1 MPWKRTLNPAG
12 VWQRLRQEIAR
23 LREQGRGTRQE
34 NERLKK
40 EIGEFRRQ
48 EQVWQEK
55 ESRWEQER
63 ERLEREGERLER
75 EGERLER
82 EGERLRKENEKLKRQ
97 LEEAQRAAKRSA
109 APFSRGKRKENP
121 QKPGRKSGKAHG
133 PHHRKKIPE
142 KVDEVIAVA
151 VPERCADPNCPGT
164 LQVERIEAQYQQEI
178 VRKTFWR
185 RFDIAICR
193 CQRCGKRVQGR
204 HPLQTSQ
211 ALGAAAVQLGP
222 EALALGVHLNKG
234 LGLPHADVAA
244 VLQHGYGLQVNRST
258 ICRAVER
265 VGRRGEATWQA
276 LREAARK
283 TLVNGMDETGWRVDA
298 QLRWLWAVANETLVF
313 CDILP
318 GRGFAQAAS
327 LLGKDY
333 DGALI
338 HDGWKIYYKFLQAA
352 HQSCNGHLI
361 RRCRD
366 MAQLATPGAARFPL
380 GVKDLLE
387 KGLRIRDRYQ
397 AQQISLHGL
406 WTATGRLEVEMDRLL
421 SRGYRDAANR
431 RLANH
436 LWHERPYLFTYLYCP
451 GLDATT
457 NLVERILRF
466 LVVVRKNWGGN
477 RTEKGAR
484 AQAILTSILGSA
496 KQQGKNPIDLLVE
509 MLCSPKSDWV
519 LNLVPPVQEVRDDSS
534 PAPPLHAAI

>member
-1 MPWKRTLNPAG
+1 MAWPQALHPVAIINDLKRKIAS
-12 VWQRLRQEIAR
+12 LRRQWR
-23 LREQGRGTRQE
+23 DTRSE
-34 NERLKK
+34 NEQLRN
-40 EIGEFRRQ
+40 EIEQLRR
-48 EQVWQEK
+48 EK
-55 ESRWEQER
+55 EQ
-63 ERLEREGERLER
+63 LERQTEKLQ
-75 EGERLER
+75 
-82 EGERLRKENEKLKRQ
+82 KQNEKLQKQLDQALRANKRQ
-97 LEEAQRAAKRSA
+97 A
-109 APFSRGKRKENP
+109 APFSRGQRNPHPKR
-121 QKPGRKSGKAHG
+121 PGRKAGQAYGS
-133 PHHRKKIPE
+133 HRRKHIPE
-142 KVDEVIAVA
+142 QVDEVIAVPPPA
-151 VPERCADPNCPGT
+151 QCPDCGGKLT
-164 LQVERIEAQYQQEI
+164 QEDIQAQYQEEI
-178 VRKTFWR
+178 VRKTIWR
-185 RFDIAICR
+185 RFDIPICR
-193 CQRCGKRVQGR
+193 CTVCQRRVQPR
-204 HPLQTSQ
+204 HPLQTSD

-222 EALALGVHLNKG
+222 DALALGVHLNKG

-244 VLQHGYGLQVNRST
+244 VLQHGYGLQVHRST

>member
-34 NERLKK
+34 NERLKR

-55 ESRWEQER
+55 ESRWEREG

-387 KGLRIRDRYQ
+387 KGLRIPATGTRPNRSLCTGCGPRPGASKWKWTASCLAAIEMRPTDDWRT
-397 AQQISLHGL
+397 ISGMNGRTYSPTSIALV
-406 WTATGRLEVEMDRLL
+406 WTRPPIWWNASCAFSSWCGRTGVATGR
-421 SRGYRDAANR
+421 R
-431 RLANH
+431 R
-436 LWHERPYLFTYLYCP
+436 
-451 GLDATT
+451 
-457 NLVERILRF
+457 
-466 LVVVRKNWGGN
+466 
-477 RTEKGAR
+477 GAR

-496 KQQGKNPIDLLVE
+496 KQ
-509 MLCSPKSDWV
+509 
-519 LNLVPPVQEVRDDSS
+519 
-534 PAPPLHAAI
+534 